1 MQLNIL
7 VEMCKSFF
15 FLLSVDFSQVC
26 RIKVRSKN
34 NQNRAG
40 EFGRNSIGQES
51 ENNKWKHSNFNRLHS
66 FFHKNVFFFLKR
78 LKEIEIASN
87 KITTTFLIL
96 GHFEALM
103 FF

>member
-1 MQLNIL
+1 MQI
-7 VEMCKSFF
+7 FF
-15 FLLSVDFSQVC
+15 FFCQLISLRFAESKFEAKT
-26 RIKVRSKN
+26 IKTAPAN
-34 NQNRAG
+34 LG
-40 EFGRNSIGQES
+40 ETRFGIGQES